1 MEPTIPSAEELR
13 EALRPFT
20 LKRLHRLAEV
30 SGVPMPTI
38 YKIKRG
44 ETPNP
49 GIETVRLFLPHIKT
63 VLAEPTPHPEA
74 A

>member
-1 MEPTIPSAEELR
+1 MEPNIPSAEELR
-13 EALRPFT
+13 AALQPFT
-20 LKRLHRLAEV
+20 LKRLHRLAEL

-49 GIETVRLFLPHIKT
+49 GIETVRLFMPHIQAA
-63 VLAEPTPHPEA
+63 LSEPTAQA